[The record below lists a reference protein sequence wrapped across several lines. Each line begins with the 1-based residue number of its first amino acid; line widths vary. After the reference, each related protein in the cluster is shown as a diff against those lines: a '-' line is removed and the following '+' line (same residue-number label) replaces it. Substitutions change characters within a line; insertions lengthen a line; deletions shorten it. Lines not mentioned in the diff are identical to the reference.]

1 MISKKL
7 LIIFAASASLVIPF
21 SVFAASSDAS
31 YAKNIR
37 GFFGINASKLTE
49 QQKAD
54 VKEYSQKM
62 ADLQKDFINKMVAN
76 GSITQEQAD
85 AQIKRIDEMLANG
98 GEYGFMPGFGMGK
111 GGFGLGKGSI
121 GLGKNSFEMKKIHKG
136 YGMFSVD
143 PSKLTDSQKA
153 DITDSYIKMS
163 ELQKEYVNKMVS
175 SGILDQEK
183 GDSLIKK
190 IEDLENSI
198 KTDGISKNFGL
209 NGAFGLFNGLMPKD
223 SSKLTDEQKAII
235 NEYSNKMTELKKE
248 LINTM
253 VSNGTITQEQADA
266 ELSRNDN
273 SKQSKG
279 RNFSEK
285 KEINKGRF
293 EGNKSR
299 GRTIPGKNKGSSS
312 QSGAGQSS

>member
-1 MISKKL
+1 MISKKA
-7 LIIFAASASLVIPF
+7 LITLAVSTSLVIPF
-21 SVFAASSDAS
+21 SVFAASSDAP

-85 AQIKRIDEMLANG
+85 AQIKRIDDMLAKG
-98 GEYGFMPGFGMGK
+98 GEYRFMPGFGMGK
-111 GGFGLGKGSI
+111 GGFGFGKG
-121 GLGKNSFEMKKIHKG
+121 GFEMHKG

-143 PSKLTDSQKA
+143 PSKLTDQQKA
-153 DITDSYIKMS
+153 DITESYIKMS

-175 SGILDQEK
+175 SNIITREK
-183 GDSLIKK
+183 GDSLNKR
-190 IEDLENSI
+190 IEELENSI
-198 KTDGISKNFGL
+198 KTDGITKNFGIK
-209 NGAFGLFNGLMPKD
+209 GAFEGFNGLMLKD
-223 SSKLTDEQKAII
+223 SSKLTEEQKAII
-235 NEYSNKMTELKKE
+235 NEYSNKMAELQKE
-248 LINTM
+248 LVNKM
-253 VSNGTITQEQADA
+253 VSNGTLTQEQADA
-266 ELSRNDN
+266 ELSRIDN
-273 SKQSKG
+273 AKQSKG
-279 RNFSEK
+279 KSFSEK

-299 GRTIPGKNKGSSS
+299 GRAIPGKNKGASS
-312 QSGAGQSS
+312 QSGSGQSS